1 MVRRGRAAAN
11 HATATRPGV
20 ERAAD
25 RPAPRGPALTGQLS
39 GRAGYLAAPLIA
51 STLLAVWLISGVSV
65 GDVARFLAFET
76 LYVVLPGCLLYLL
89 LSPAS
94 WELDPAP
101 GVRLRVLAVGWPL
114 GYALEIGAFALTA
127 ALHARGLFVFLPL
140 LAALTL
146 GPAVLQRRRRARS
159 ASAPGASA
167 ACGDPL
173 GRGPPGEGVL
183 GEGPPGGHL
192 SRAHELGAG
201 SLLAAGAIALA
212 LVLLAVRYFAIYPL
226 PEHASSVFYFLDN
239 VWDVSSAAEALH
251 HWPVTES
258 FLAGHPFRYY
268 IGFFLHVA
276 AIKQVM
282 GVSLGTAIF
291 RLVPATST
299 VVAMLQF
306 WCLGALL
313 GRSRW
318 AGPVTVA
325 LLVFVENLKLF
336 PTHTK
341 VFGVALFSEFT
352 WSPTYGFGV
361 IFLLGLLILFR
372 SQFPGRN
379 STTSPTPAPPAPA
392 GHPAGLPPT
401 GSHARPARGGWAP
414 PGVVGSLALLGVLVL
429 GAGAVKTT
437 AVATFVAGLGLLWVW
452 RLVRAGGL
460 ASQADRLLSG
470 WVALSLACFAATYL
484 LLLYGPG
491 APATTETTLA
501 PLDFMKYTV
510 FGSTLA
516 AHPGFVPMAAAMSVI
531 VFWKLLPA
539 AAVVWSVW
547 RRGAWSPYASLAV
560 ALFVVGF
567 TVYVLMGSPAD
578 NENYFIWYGY
588 IGLIPLAAVGLV
600 AVWGDVRR
608 DVRRALGRLP
618 SRGARVVVCGV
629 LLLGVLGCAESIAL
643 AVPDTWRTLL
653 DRQTVPRDS
662 PSQPGMTAALYR
674 GLRWVRDHT
683 SSCAILAVNTPEV
696 RSAGAAGATA
706 DSGYFYYSAF
716 TEREVFFE
724 SWDMTIQGQHGE
736 QPYPGLY
743 ALNRAATVR
752 GNPAA
757 VRELARKGV
766 SYILSDKTHGVPAR
780 EPPSV
785 SRLVFANSA
794 LDVYRLTVPVGH
806 HGC

>member
-1 MVRRGRAAAN
+1 MATRLGVGRAA
-11 HATATRPGV
+11 R
-20 ERAAD
+20 
-25 RPAPRGPALTGQLS
+25 RPAHRKTALGGQLRR
-39 GRAGYLAAPLIA
+39 GAGYLAVPLIA
-51 STLLAVWLISGVSV
+51 STLLAVWLVSGVSV
-65 GDVARFLAFET
+65 GDIARYVAFEA
-76 LYVVLPGCLLYLL
+76 LYVVLPGCLLYLA

-94 WELDPAP
+94 WELSSVP
-101 GVRLRVLAVGWPL
+101 GARLRVLALGWPL

-127 ALHARGLFVFLPL
+127 ALHVRGAFAFLPL
-140 LAALTL
+140 LAAATL
-146 GPAVLQRRRRARS
+146 GPGVLYRRRRAGGGG
-159 ASAPGASA
+159 GALGGSVR
-167 ACGDPL
+167 GVSVRDGGPL
-173 GRGPPGEGVL
+173 GGGVQDRGLVSG
-183 GEGPPGGHL
+183 
-192 SRAHELGAG
+192 RDRGAEA
-201 SLLAAGAIALA
+201 LLAASAIALA

-226 PEHASSVFYFLDN
+226 PEHAGSVFYFVDN

-282 GVSLGTAIF
+282 GVSLATAVF

-306 WCLGALL
+306 WCLGGLL

-318 AGPVTVA
+318 TGPVTVA

-372 SQFPGRN
+372 LRFPGE
-379 STTSPTPAPPAPA
+379 TTTAGASAPPTPTGAPA
-392 GHPAGLPPT
+392 RLVSADSPAAPGPPSAGPPTLLTPAGAV
-401 GSHARPARGGWAP
+401 SR
-414 PGVVGSLALLGVLVL
+414 GVVGSLLLLGVLVL

-452 RLVRAGGL
+452 RLVKARGL

-470 WVALSLACFAATYL
+470 WVALSLVCFAATYL

-516 AHPGFVPMAAAMSVI
+516 AHPGFVPTAAATVVI
-531 VFWKLLPA
+531 VLWKLVPA
-539 AAVVWSVW
+539 AAAVWPVW

-588 IGLIPLAAVGLV
+588 IALIPLAAVSLTLV
-600 AVWGDVRR
+600 WSDVSGG
-608 DVRRALGRLP
+608 VRRALGRLP

-629 LLLGVLGCAESIAL
+629 LLLGALGCVESIAL
-643 AVPDTWRTLL
+643 AVPDTWKTLL
-653 DRQTVPRDS
+653 DRQSVPRDS
-662 PSQPGMTAALYR
+662 PSEPGMTAALYR
-674 GLRWVRDHT
+674 GLSWVRDHT
-683 SSCAILAVNTPEV
+683 SSCAILAVNTPEIGLV
-696 RSAGAAGATA
+696 DATA
-706 DSGYFYYSAF
+706 ATPDSAYFYYSAF

-724 SWDMTIQGQHGE
+724 SWVMTIQGQHGE

-757 VRELARKGV
+757 VRELARRGV
-766 SYILSDKTHGVPAR
+766 SYILSDKTHGAPAR
-780 EPPSV
+780 ELPSV
-785 SRLVFANSA
+785 GLLVFANSA

>member
-1 MVRRGRAAAN
+1 M
-11 HATATRPGV
+11 ATHLGV
-20 ERAAD
+20 ERAAP
-25 RPAPRGPALTGQLS
+25 RPAPRRPALIVQVS
-39 GRAGYLAAPLIA
+39 RRAGYLAVPLVA
-51 STLLAVWLISGVSV
+51 STLLAVWLVSGAAV
-65 GDVARFLAFET
+65 GDIARFVAFEA
-76 LYVVLPGCLLYLL
+76 LYVVLPGCLLCVLM
-89 LSPAS
+89 SPAS
-94 WELDPAP
+94 WELASLAP
-101 GVRLRVLAVGWPL
+101 GRRLRVVAIGWPV

-127 ALHARGLFVFLPL
+127 ALHVRGVFAFLPL
-140 LAALTL
+140 FAAATL
-146 GPAVLQRRRRARS
+146 GPGVVYRRRRAHPTTAAARDD
-159 ASAPGASA
+159 GALDGGLSHRREGGA
-167 ACGDPL
+167 EPL
-173 GRGPPGEGVL
+173 PATAKGALGGGPPSGREG
-183 GEGPPGGHL
+183 
-192 SRAHELGAG
+192 GAEP
-201 SLLAAGAIALA
+201 LLAAGAIALA

-226 PEHASSVFYFLDN
+226 PEHASSVFYFVDN

-282 GVSLGTAIF
+282 GVSLATAVF

-306 WCLGALL
+306 WCLGSLL

-318 AGPVTVA
+318 AGPVTVV

-372 SQFPGRN
+372 LRFPGVN
-379 STTSPTPAPPAPA
+379 PTGSPAPPGPPAALAPAPA
-392 GHPAGLPPT
+392 GSPTLLTPAGAT
-401 GSHARPARGGWAP
+401 P
-414 PGVVGSLALLGVLVL
+414 PGAVGSLLLLGVLVL

-452 RLVRAGGL
+452 HLVRARGF
-460 ASQADRLLSG
+460 AWRADRLLSY

-491 APATTETTLA
+491 APATTETKLA

-510 FGSTLA
+510 FSSTLTS
-516 AHPGFVPMAAAMSVI
+516 HPGLAPLLGASAVI
-531 VFWKLLPA
+531 VLWKLLPA
-539 AAVVWSVW
+539 AAAVWLVW

-567 TVYVLMGSPAD
+567 TVYVMMGSPGD

-588 IGLIPLAAVGLV
+588 IALIPLAAVSLMLV
-600 AVWGDVRR
+600 WSDLSKG
-608 DVRRALGRLP
+608 VRRALGRLP

-643 AVPDTWRTLL
+643 AVPDTWKTLL

-662 PSQPGMTAALYR
+662 PSEPGMTAALYR
-674 GLRWVRDHT
+674 GLSWVRGHT
-683 SSCAILAVNTPEV
+683 PSCAILAVNTPQI
-696 RSAGAAGATA
+696 RPAGATAATA

-724 SWDMTIQGQHGE
+724 SWVMTIQGQHGE

-743 ALNRAATVR
+743 ALNRAATLR
-752 GNPAA
+752 GSPAA
-757 VRELARKGV
+757 VRELARRGV
-766 SYILSDKTHGVPAR
+766 SYILSDKSHGGDVR

-785 SRLVFANSA
+785 GRLVFANSS
-794 LDVYRLTVPVGH
+794 LGVYRLTVPVSH
-806 HGC
+806 HSC

>member
-1 MVRRGRAAAN
+1 M
-11 HATATRPGV
+11 ATHLGV
-20 ERAAD
+20 ERAAP
-25 RPAPRGPALTGQLS
+25 RPAPQRPALAGQVS
-39 GRAGYLAAPLIA
+39 QRAGYLAVPLVT
-51 STLLAVWLISGVSV
+51 STLLVVWLISGVSV
-65 GDVARFLAFET
+65 GDIARFLAFEA

-94 WELDPAP
+94 WELSPPA
-101 GVRLRVLAVGWPL
+101 GARLRVLAVGWPL

-127 ALHARGLFVFLPL
+127 VLHARGVFAFLPL
-140 LAALTL
+140 LAVATL
-146 GPAVLQRRRRARS
+146 GPGVVYRRRRARS
-159 ASAPGASA
+159 SALVSSSTEAAREGA
-167 ACGDPL
+167 L
-173 GRGPPGEGVL
+173 GSGALGGGLRG
-183 GEGPPGGHL
+183 GGL
-192 SRAHELGAG
+192 SRGRDRGAE

-226 PEHASSVFYFLDN
+226 PEHAGSVFYFVDN

-251 HWPVTES
+251 HWPLTES

-268 IGFFLHVA
+268 IGVFLHVA

-282 GVSLGTAIF
+282 GVSLATAIF

-306 WCLGALL
+306 WCLGGLL

-372 SQFPGRN
+372 SQFPGV
-379 STTSPTPAPPAPA
+379 STTGSLAPPVPAGSLARPVPADSPAPPAPA
-392 GHPAGLPPT
+392 GSPAQPELAGSSARPVPAGSLT
-401 GSHARPARGGWAP
+401 P
-414 PGVVGSLALLGVLVL
+414 PGAVGSLPMLGILVL

-437 AVATFVAGLGLLWVW
+437 AVATFVAGLGLLWLW
-452 RLVRAGGL
+452 QLVRKK
-460 ASQADRLLSG
+460 ADRLLSY
-470 WVALSLACFAATYL
+470 WVVLSLACFAATYL

-491 APATTETTLA
+491 APATTETKLA

-516 AHPGFVPMAAAMSVI
+516 AHSGFAPLLGAAAVI
-531 VFWKLLPA
+531 VLWKLLPA
-539 AAVVWSVW
+539 AAAVWPVW
-547 RRGAWSPYASLAV
+547 RRGAWSPYASLAL

-567 TVYVLMGSPAD
+567 TVYVMMGSPGD

-588 IGLIPLAAVGLV
+588 IALIPLGAVSLM
-600 AVWGDVRR
+600 AVWSDVSTG
-608 DVRRALGRLP
+608 VRRAIGRLP
-618 SRGARVVVCGV
+618 SRGARVAVCGA
-629 LLLGVLGCAESIAL
+629 LLLGVLGGAESIAL
-643 AVPDTWRTLL
+643 AVPDTWKTLL

-662 PSQPGMTAALYR
+662 PSEPGMTAALYR
-674 GLRWVRDHT
+674 GLIWVRDHT
-683 SSCAILAVNTPEV
+683 PSCAILAVNTPEI
-696 RSAGAAGATA
+696 RPAGATTATA

-724 SWDMTIQGQHGE
+724 SWIMTIQGQHGE

-743 ALNRAATVR
+743 ALNRAATLR
-752 GNPAA
+752 GSPAA
-757 VRELARKGV
+757 VRELARRGV
-766 SYILSDKTHGVPAR
+766 SYILSDTSHGGDVR
-780 EPPSV
+780 ESSSV
-785 SRLVFANSA
+785 GRLVFANSA
-794 LDVYRLTVPVGH
+794 LDVYRLTVPVSNH
-806 HGC
+806 NC

>member
-1 MVRRGRAAAN
+1 MAASLGVGAAA
-11 HATATRPGV
+11 HRTAPV
-20 ERAAD
+20 EAA
-25 RPAPRGPALTGQLS
+25 PS
-39 GRAGYLAAPLIA
+39 GWIGRRAGWLAALLVA
-51 STLLAVWLISGVSV
+51 FTLLGVWLVSGVSV
-65 GDVARFLAFET
+65 GDIAKFVAFEA
-76 LYVVLPGCLLYLL
+76 LYVVLPGCLLCVLV
-89 LSPAS
+89 SPTS
-94 WELDPAP
+94 WELASLAP
-101 GVRLRVLAVGWPL
+101 GRRLRVVAIGWPL

-127 ALHARGLFVFLPL
+127 VLHARGVFAFLPL
-140 LAALTL
+140 FAAATL
-146 GPAVLQRRRRARS
+146 GPGVVYRRRQAHPTTAAARDD
-159 ASAPGASA
+159 GALDGS
-167 ACGDPL
+167 
-173 GRGPPGEGVL
+173 
-183 GEGPPGGHL
+183 L
-192 SRAHELGAG
+192 SRRRKGGAE
-201 SLLAAGAIALA
+201 SLLVAGALALA

-226 PEHASSVFYFLDN
+226 PEHASSVFYFVDN

-282 GVSLGTAIF
+282 GVSLATAVF

-306 WCLGALL
+306 WCLGGLL

-318 AGPVTVA
+318 AGPITVG
-325 LLVFVENLKLF
+325 LLVVVENLKLF

-372 SQFPGRN
+372 SQFPVV
-379 STTSPTPAPPAPA
+379 STTGSSAQPVPAGAPASPAPV
-392 GHPAGLPPT
+392 
-401 GSHARPARGGWAP
+401 GSTP
-414 PGVVGSLALLGVLVL
+414 PGAVGSLLMLGLLVL

-452 RLVRAGGL
+452 RLVRARGL
-460 ASQADRLLSG
+460 ASRAGRLLSC
-470 WVALSLACFAATYL
+470 WVAVSLACFAATYL

-491 APATTETTLA
+491 APATTETKLA

-516 AHPGFVPMAAAMSVI
+516 THPGFVPMAAATGVI
-531 VFWKLLPA
+531 VLWKLLPA
-539 AAVVWSVW
+539 AAAVWPVW
-547 RRGAWSPYASLAV
+547 RRGAWSPYASLAL

-567 TVYVLMGSPAD
+567 TVYVMMGSPAD

-588 IGLIPLAAVGLV
+588 IALIPLAAVSLMLV
-600 AVWGDVRR
+600 WSEAAGG
-608 DVRRALGRLP
+608 VRRALGRLP
-618 SRGARVVVCGV
+618 SRSARAVVCGV
-629 LLLGVLGCAESIAL
+629 LLLGVLGCVESIAL
-643 AVPDTWRTLL
+643 AVPDTWKTLL

-662 PSQPGMTAALYR
+662 PSEPGLTAVLYR
-674 GLRWVRDHT
+674 GLSWVRDHT
-683 SSCAILAVNTPEV
+683 PTCAILAVNIPEM
-696 RSAGAAGATA
+696 RSAGATAATA

-724 SWDMTIQGQHGE
+724 SWVMTIQGQHGE

-743 ALNRAATVR
+743 ALNRAATLQ

-757 VRELARKGV
+757 VRELARRGV
-766 SYILSDKTHGVPAR
+766 GYILSDKAHGAPAR

-785 SRLVFANSA
+785 GRLVFANSA
-794 LDVYRLTVPVGH
+794 LDVYRLTVPVSH